1 MLTLPATSVE
11 NQSLQA
17 VIPDFDFPVSFQV
30 TSFMVRVP
38 GRASM
43 QVQGNSLQSVSG
55 MFRNLRPGDGVY
67 IFDIKATATGLGDQR
82 IPNIS
87 PVLINIQ

>member
-1 MLTLPATSVE
+1 MLTLPASSVE
-11 NQSLQA
+11 NQQLQA
-17 VIPDFDFPVSFQV
+17 VIPDFDFPVSFNV

-43 QVQGNSLQSVSG
+43 QVQGNSLQGAAG

-67 IFDIKATATGLGDQR
+67 IFDIKATATGLGNTI

-87 PVLINIQ
+87 PVLINVQ